1 MIINILALLPFILII
16 YFLVIKGVKSYKV
29 MIGVYFTTL
38 LLLLFIWNMEL
49 MTALFATLRG
59 VLVSLEVFLIII
71 SVLML
76 FSLLEKRGKLEIIK
90 NFLKEYSSNKH
101 VQIIIIG
108 WFVVSFFEGI
118 AGFGTPAA
126 IAAPLLVFLG
136 FRALTAIVITLVA
149 DSVSVVF
156 GAFGTPIIIGIAS
169 SISSN
174 ISLQQVS
181 IIAALLNAV
190 IALIMPLV
198 LLVLYHLLE
207 KIPLKELKPSI
218 FFALLSGFFF
228 AIPFVLTAIFV
239 GPELPSVIA
248 AVVGLVATIL
258 MVSFGVGIERAN
270 KTKTPISH
278 ILLGVSPYFV
288 LIGFLL
294 ITRLDLFNV
303 SILINLL
310 TIEFTFLQTGIQLF
324 IFRAS
329 SPGILIMLTF
339 MLFSIIYL
347 KTQSLKKEEITS
359 IFSESFDKVKF
370 VFITLLF
377 TLSFVQLILNSNLNL
392 SVYDGIPQIIGA
404 MFSNLGPLYILVA
417 PLIGAFG
424 SFIAGSATVSNLI
437 FSSLQ
442 VEAALSNGISQEL
455 ILALQ
460 ASGAAA
466 GNMIAIHNILAVS
479 ALVGVYDKESQI
491 IKINLIIV
499 GIYCLIISLLGFI
512 LMGGGFV

>member
-1 MIINILALLPFILII
+1 MIINVLALLPFILII

-29 MIGVYFTTL
+29 MIGVYITTML
-38 LLLLFIWNMEL
+38 LLLYVWQMEFI
-49 MTALFATLRG
+49 TALFATLRG

-90 NFLKEYSSNKH
+90 NFLKKYSSNKH

-126 IAAPLLVFLG
+126 ITAPLLVFLG

-149 DSVSVVF
+149 DSVSVAF
-156 GAFGTPIIIGIAS
+156 GAFGTPVIIGIAS
-169 SISSN
+169 SVSSTIS
-174 ISLQQVS
+174 IEQIT
-181 IIAALLNAV
+181 IITSLLNAV
-190 IALIMPLV
+190 VGLVMPLI
-198 LLVLYHLLE
+198 LLFLYHVLE

-218 FFALLSGFFF
+218 LFALLSGLFF
-228 AIPFVLTAIFV
+228 AIPFVLTAVFV
-239 GPELPSVIA
+239 GPELPSVIG
-248 AVVGLVATIL
+248 AVVGLIATIF

-270 KTKTPISH
+270 STKTPISQ
-278 ILLGVSPYFV
+278 ILLGVSPYFF
-288 LIGFLL
+288 LIGLLL

-303 SILINLL
+303 SVLINLL
-310 TIEFTFLQTGIQLF
+310 RIEFTFLQTGIQSF
-324 IFRAS
+324 VFTAS
-329 SPGILIMLTF
+329 SPGVLILLTF
-339 MLFSIIYL
+339 VVFSLIYL
-347 KTQSLKKEEITS
+347 KTQSLKKEDITS
-359 IFSESFDKVKF
+359 IFSESFSKVKF

-377 TLSFVQLILNSNLNL
+377 TLSFVQLLLNSNINL

-460 ASGAAA
+460 ASGSAA

-491 IKINLIIV
+491 IKINMIIV
-499 GIYCLIISLLGFI
+499 AIYCVIISLLGF
-512 LMGGGFV
+512 LLVVGGFI